1 MEATAQRGDEGG
13 GLRGPAAVSRHRPPG
28 VTVAPRPCREHR
40 AGGLETGLSQGCG
53 VQGRIHVKG
62 RAQSK
67 EWDLIRHHNCY
78 YYSTCLFLQF
88 VSVKRE

>member
-28 VTVAPRPCREHR
+28 VIVAPRPCREHR
-40 AGGLETGLSQGCG
+40 AGGLEAGLSQGCA
-53 VQGRIHVKG
+53 VQGLIHVKG

-67 EWDLIRHHNCY
+67 EWDLVIVVAI
-78 YYSTCLFLQF
+78 TTIVTQL
-88 VSVKRE
+88 VSSGNSSL